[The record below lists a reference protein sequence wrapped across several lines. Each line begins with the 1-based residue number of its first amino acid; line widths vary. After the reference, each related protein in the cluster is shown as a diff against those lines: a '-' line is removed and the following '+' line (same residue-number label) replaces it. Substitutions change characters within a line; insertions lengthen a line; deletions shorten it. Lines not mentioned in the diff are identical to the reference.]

1 MMLFRKDMEPRCAY
15 CARGARIDEGHV
27 ACVKRGIVAPE
38 YHCAAFVYDPLR
50 RVPPRPMKLDTDK
63 CPAFRYDPL
72 RRTPPR
78 PAELNTAKLSPEDFQ
93 V

>member
-27 ACVKRGIVAPE
+27 ACVKRGVVA
-38 YHCAAFVYDPLR
+38 
-50 RVPPRPMKLDTDK
+50 DTDK

-72 RRTPPR
+72 RRVPPR
-78 PAELNTAKLSPEDFQ
+78 PASLDPKAHSPEDFSL
-93 V
+93 

>member
-27 ACVKRGIVAPE
+27 ACVKRGVVA
-38 YHCAAFVYDPLR
+38 Y
-50 RVPPRPMKLDTDK
+50 TDK
-63 CPAFRYDPL
+63 CQAFRYDPL

>member
-1 MMLFRKDMEPRCAY
+1 MMLFRKDIEPRCAY
-15 CARGARIDEGHV
+15 CSRGARIDEGHV
-27 ACVKRGIVAPE
+27 ACVKRGVVA
-38 YHCAAFVYDPLR
+38 
-50 RVPPRPMKLDTDK
+50 DTDK

>member
-1 MMLFRKDMEPRCAY
+1 MLFRKDIEPRCAY
-15 CARGARIDEGHV
+15 CMRGSRIDEGHI
-27 ACVKRGIVAPE
+27 ACVKRGVVE
-38 YHCAAFVYDPLR
+38 D
-50 RVPPRPMKLDTDK
+50 MDK

-78 PAELNTAKLSPEDFQ
+78 PAELDTAKLSPEDFQ

>member
-1 MMLFRKDMEPRCAY
+1 MLFRKNIEPRCAY
-15 CARGARIDEGHV
+15 CSRGSRIDETRI
-27 ACVKRGIVAPE
+27 ACVKRGVVE
-38 YHCAAFVYDPLR
+38 
-50 RVPPRPMKLDTDK
+50 DTDK

-78 PAELNTAKLSPEDFQ
+78 PATLRTEQLSPEDFQ